1 MKGPVPGTG
10 PFRMRTNRDRLK
22 KSLDLRLFFCYI
34 VSMHR
39 NKTDIRNADTGD
51 LIRTFARITDE
62 KTMRKFLGEILTRSE
77 ITDLTLR
84 WKLMKMLKSKIPQR
98 KIASELGISL
108 CKITRGAKVLKDPGA
123 VANRYIQP
131 SDTRRSDE

>member
-1 MKGPVPGTG
+1 
-10 PFRMRTNRDRLK
+10 
-22 KSLDLRLFFCYI
+22 
-34 VSMHR
+34 MHR
-39 NKTDIRNADTGD
+39 NKIKIRYMDTAE
-51 LIRTFARITDE
+51 LIRAFVRITDE
-62 KTMRKFLGEILTRSE
+62 KTMRKFLGEILTHSE

-123 VANRYIQP
+123 VANRYIQS
-131 SDTRRSDE
+131 SDTRRSNE

>member
-1 MKGPVPGTG
+1 
-10 PFRMRTNRDRLK
+10 
-22 KSLDLRLFFCYI
+22 
-34 VSMHR
+34 MHR
-39 NKTDIRNADTGD
+39 NRIGSKDDRE
-51 LIRTFARITDE
+51 LIRTFVRIADE
-62 KTMRKFLGEILTRSE
+62 KTMRKFLREILTRSE

-84 WKLMKMLKSKIPQR
+84 WKLMKMLKAGVPQR

-131 SDTRRSDE
+131 SDFRRSNA

>member
-1 MKGPVPGTG
+1 
-10 PFRMRTNRDRLK
+10 
-22 KSLDLRLFFCYI
+22 
-34 VSMHR
+34 MHR
-39 NKTDIRNADTGD
+39 NKTRIRNADTGD
-51 LIRTFARITDE
+51 LIRIFVRIADE

-131 SDTRRSDE
+131 SETRRSNA

>member
-1 MKGPVPGTG
+1 
-10 PFRMRTNRDRLK
+10 
-22 KSLDLRLFFCYI
+22 
-34 VSMHR
+34 MHR
-39 NKTDIRNADTGD
+39 NNRRIRSVDD
-51 LIRTFARITDE
+51 RELIRAFVKIEDE

-84 WKLMKMLKSKIPQR
+84 WKLMKMLKAGIPQR

-123 VANRYIQP
+123 VANQYIQP
-131 SDTRRSDE
+131 SDTRRSNA

>member
-1 MKGPVPGTG
+1 M
-10 PFRMRTNRDRLK
+10 
-22 KSLDLRLFFCYI
+22 Y
-34 VSMHR
+34 R
-39 NKTDIRNADTGD
+39 NKKRTRPVDAGE
-51 LIRTFARITDE
+51 LIRAFARIGDE

-84 WKLMKMLKSKIPQR
+84 WKLMKMLKDGIPQR

-123 VANRYIQP
+123 IANQYIHP
-131 SDTRRSDE
+131 SDTRRSNA